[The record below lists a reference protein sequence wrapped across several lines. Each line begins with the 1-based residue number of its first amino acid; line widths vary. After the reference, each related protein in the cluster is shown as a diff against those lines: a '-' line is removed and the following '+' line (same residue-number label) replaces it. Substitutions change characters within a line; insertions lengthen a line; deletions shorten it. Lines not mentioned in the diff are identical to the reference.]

1 MVFDVRP
8 THWRAKIKRIF
19 LRNNI
24 ARLTFINS
32 NKVRTKYTEDV
43 CLMRYTL
50 YNVSRN
56 AAMINYD
63 TMRAAMKLLTENN

>member
-1 MVFDVRP
+1 MVFDVRR
-8 THWRAKIKRIF
+8 TDVLKLNAF
-19 LRNNI
+19 SFNNI